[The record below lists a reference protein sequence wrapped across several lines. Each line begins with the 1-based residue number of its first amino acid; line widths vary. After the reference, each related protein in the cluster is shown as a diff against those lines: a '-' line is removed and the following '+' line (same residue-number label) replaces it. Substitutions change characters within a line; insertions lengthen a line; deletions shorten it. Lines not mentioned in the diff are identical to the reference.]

1 MAVRN
6 AANFR
11 AQYLRWLL
19 FLYEI
24 FEVKNSLI
32 LYVVSGFKCPR
43 HRPKRFK
50 GAHSHNSLRRSGTRA
65 TFTILCLG
73 ALNSFFFLWNNYSKE
88 PFVSPRPEQFVFMLM
103 SSRLLR
109 APLKIAK
116 KSACSVQA
124 IFWLPPS
131 RGRGGVRGNTLRDRR
146 SVCKNWENI
155 NSGTL
160 SLVSLWLLLFKNSH
174 FILYKMSWNWNV
186 WWRNLDKQR
195 LTLNWRKW
203 SLKLTQQT
211 QVCLWIVWSWSKRD
225 RYPQIS
231 VRNN

>member
-1 MAVRN
+1 MSCRALSVPDTVLNDLR
-6 AANFR
+6 ALAQFAEEVWDSRYIYNF
-11 AQYLRWLL
+11 
-19 FLYEI
+19 
-24 FEVKNSLI
+24 
-32 LYVVSGFKCPR
+32 
-43 HRPKRFK
+43 
-50 GAHSHNSLRRSGTRA
+50 
-65 TFTILCLG
+65 TFRGIQKL
-73 ALNSFFFLWNNYSKE
+73 FFLWNNYSKE
-88 PFVSPRPEQFVFMLM
+88 LFVSPRPEQFVFMLM
-103 SSRLLR
+103 YSRLLR
-109 APLKIAK
+109 ALLKNAK

-131 RGRGGVRGNTLRDRR
+131 RGRGGVRGNALRDRH
-146 SVCKNWENI
+146 SVCKNWENV

-160 SLVSLWLLLFKNSH
+160 SLVSLWLLLFKNCH
-174 FILYKMSWNWNV
+174 FILYKISWNWNV

-231 VRNN
+231 VGNN

>member
-1 MAVRN
+1 MDYN
-6 AANFR
+6 
-11 AQYLRWLL
+11 
-19 FLYEI
+19 
-24 FEVKNSLI
+24 K
-32 LYVVSGFKCPR
+32 
-43 HRPKRFK
+43 
-50 GAHSHNSLRRSGTRA
+50 
-65 TFTILCLG
+65 
-73 ALNSFFFLWNNYSKE
+73 
-88 PFVSPRPEQFVFMLM
+88 
-103 SSRLLR
+103 SSR
-109 APLKIAK
+109 
-116 KSACSVQA
+116 
-124 IFWLPPS
+124 LPPS

-146 SVCKNWENI
+146 SVCKNWENV

-231 VRNN
+231 VRNNELLNEAEYHLENYEDRGGCYPPRPITPSEIIYSKKNPRLKTS

>member
-24 FEVKNSLI
+24 FEGKNSLI
-32 LYVVSGFKCPR
+32 LYVVSGFECPR

-50 GAHSHNSLRRSGTRA
+50 GAHSRNSLRRSGTRA
-65 TFTILCLG
+65 TFTILRLG
-73 ALNSFFFLWNNYSKE
+73 ALNSLFFCEIIIRRSYSCLL
-88 PFVSPRPEQFVFMLM
+88 VR
-103 SSRLLR
+103 SSLCSCWCLLVCSVLHWKSR
-109 APLKIAK
+109 K

-174 FILYKMSWNWNV
+174 FVLYKISWNWNV

-211 QVCLWIVWSWSKRD
+211 QVCLWIVWSWSKRE

-231 VRNN
+231 VGNN